1 MKFKTNFENFE
12 NLSSNSYSFN
22 MNFLYTDRDKR
33 FIKFY
38 EEFLN
43 LPPVSNENFDIY
55 SNIVESTI
63 NVSFLNRLN
72 FNLPPV
78 SFTKENYDFSNSI
91 LKTTIEKP
99 YTFKKKDTSL
109 VDYVNQTDNLGFY
122 NNLENITSIYHY
134 SIPNTKLNYPEP
146 FVASS
151 SFIHSEM

>member
-1 MKFKTNFENFE
+1 M
-12 NLSSNSYSFN
+12 
-22 MNFLYTDRDKR
+22 
-33 FIKFY
+33 
-38 EEFLN
+38 
-43 LPPVSNENFDIY
+43 
-55 SNIVESTI
+55 
-63 NVSFLNRLN
+63 NRLN

-78 SFTKENYDFSNSI
+78 SFTKENCDFSNSI